1 MELRTTAVTDFN
13 MDKDRPPVCPTANT
27 TSQKHK
33 NFVVEPMKE
42 KSVKE
47 LAGIGLVLGGRL
59 EEKGFTKAKDV
70 LGQFLLLKQDKVAFK
85 CWMRQACFAGN
96 RQSEDCYRC
105 LREWCDAFL

>member
-1 MELRTTAVTDFN
+1 MDFRASVVSDVN
-13 MDKDRPPVCPTANT
+13 SDKEKPPSYPVAT

-42 KSVKE
+42 KSVRE

-59 EEKGFTKAKDV
+59 EEKGFCKAKDV
-70 LGQFLLLKQDKVAFK
+70 LGQFLLLKQDKTAFK
-85 CWMRQACFAGN
+85 SWLRQVCFAGN

>member
-1 MELRTTAVTDFN
+1 MDLRASTVTEFKV
-13 MDKDRPPVCPTANT
+13 DKDRLPVCPAST

-33 NFVVEPMKE
+33 NFVVEPMRE

-47 LAGIGLVLGGRL
+47 LAGIGMVLGGRL
-59 EEKGFTKAKDV
+59 EEKGFCKAKDV

-96 RQSEDCYRC
+96 RQSDDCYRC